1 MTRLSL
7 IVALLWS
14 ASVGAADTQMWNEI
28 GLGYRVTKSIS
39 LGLTGQL
46 RFDQDL
52 SRLADQIIDSEIQWR
67 AARWLR
73 LGLGY
78 RLANE
83 KSKKDVWRN
92 ARRPHVEVRFKYR
105 HQSLS
110 LGYRL
115 RLQEK
120 SEEKK
125 NGEAVTASLRHRLK
139 ATYPMTPK
147 LRPGASIELFTRFDQ
162 GMPSQ
167 LHKMRLTA
175 SLGYK
180 LRAQH
185 SLKSFLRLQVPI
197 AKANDP
203 LEQIIGLG
211 YELTMKR

>member
-1 MTRLSL
+1 MMRSL
-7 IVALLWS
+7 AMVALLWS
-14 ASVGAADTQMWNEI
+14 GSLWAADNQLWNEI
-28 GLGYRVTKSIS
+28 GLGYRATKAVSV
-39 LGLTGQL
+39 GLSGQL

-52 SRLADQIIDSEIQWR
+52 SRLANQIIDTDLQWR

-78 RLANE
+78 RLENE
-83 KSKKDVWRN
+83 KSKKDEWRK
-92 ARRPHVEVRFKYR
+92 ASRPHVDARFKVR
-105 HQSLS
+105 LGSASLA
-110 LGYRL
+110 YRL

-125 NGEAVTASLRHRLK
+125 DGEEQTASLRHRLSFAYT
-139 ATYPMTPK
+139 ATKK
-147 LRPGASIELFTRFDQ
+147 LRPGGSAELFTRFDQ
-162 GMPSQ
+162 QVPNQ

-175 SLGYK
+175 SLAYK
-180 LRAQH
+180 LSGKH

-197 AKANDP
+197 AKADDP